1 MTAPM
6 KVTILMADMCS
17 ATSVAATLE
26 FFECANVLYQYAE
39 ARHSEHRTLKANLF
53 EVETASIDGL
63 PVSCTGNLEL
73 KPNKALHDI
82 EHTSLIIVPGF
93 MFSILS
99 VLPKLGPMVDWLKQ
113 QHDKGSYIASICTGA
128 FVVAST
134 GLLDGKSATT
144 HWLFAEQFN
153 RSFPQVKLHI
163 ERTVTEEGQI
173 MCSGGSTSSSD
184 LLLHLIRK
192 FSSPQLAAECA
203 KKLLVDIT
211 PRTQTPYACTTFKKN
226 HTDADILKIQI
237 WLENHLAKNV
247 NMEVLVKEFALSMR
261 NFIRRFKDATGQ
273 TPVQYLQN
281 LRIEK
286 AKHLL
291 ESSRQSFEAIT
302 QQVGYEDGNSFRRL
316 FKERVG
322 LSPMAYRKRFDA
334 AASH

>member
-39 ARHSEHRTLKANLF
+39 GRHSAKQAKPNLF

-63 PVSCTGNLEL
+63 PVYCTGNLEL
-73 KPNKALHDI
+73 KPHKALHDVQQ
-82 EHTSLIIVPGF
+82 TGLIIVPGF

-99 VLPKLGPMVDWLKQ
+99 VLPKLTPMVDWLKQ
-113 QHDKGSYIASICTGA
+113 QHDNGSYIASICTGA
-128 FVVAST
+128 FVVAKT

-144 HWLFAEQFN
+144 HWLFSEQFN

-192 FSSPQLAAECA
+192 FTSPQLAAECA

-211 PRTQTPYACTTFKKN
+211 PRTQTPYSCTTFKKN

-237 WLENHLAKNV
+237 WLENNLSNNV
-247 NMEVLVKEFALSMR
+247 NMEELVKEFALSMR
-261 NFIRRFKDATGQ
+261 NFIRRFKDATAQ

-291 ESSRQSFEAIT
+291 ESSKQSFEAIT

-334 AASH
+334 AANH

>member
-1 MTAPM
+1 
-6 KVTILMADMCS
+6 MADMCS

-26 FFECANVLYQYAE
+26 FFECANVLHQYA
-39 ARHSEHRTLKANLF
+39 AGRQAALDHKVNLF
-53 EVETASIDGL
+53 EVETASMDGQ
-63 PVSCTGNLEL
+63 PVRCTGNLEL
-73 KPNKALHDI
+73 KPQKALHQVGQ
-82 EHTSLIIVPGF
+82 TQLIIVPGF
-93 MFSILS
+93 MFNILA
-99 VLPKLGPMVDWLKQ
+99 VLPRLTPMVEWLAQ
-113 QHDKGSYIASICTGA
+113 QHNKGSYIASMCTGA
-128 FVVAST
+128 FVVAQA
-134 GLLDGKSATT
+134 GLLDGKTATT
-144 HWLFAEQFN
+144 HWVFSEQFE
-153 RSFPQVKLHI
+153 RTFPKVKLKV
-163 ERTVTEEGQI
+163 ERTVTDDGLI

-203 KKLLVDIT
+203 KKLLVDIS
-211 PRTQTPYACTTFKKN
+211 PRMQTPYSNTTFKKN

-237 WLENHLAKNV
+237 WLENNLSQNI

-261 NFIRRFKDATGQ
+261 NFIRRFKEATNH

-291 ESSRQSFEAIT
+291 ESSKQSFETIT

-334 AASH
+334 SGMINGLA